1 MHDAAGP
8 HKSDVRR
15 LNVLFVGGYDS
26 TNYAYVELFRELG
39 ARGHTCRLVVDNP
52 GDLINNKMFVHAG
65 VPMLPLSDF
74 SLGELDAVDFVI
86 CGPFVRRRVKRLF
99 DAIYESRAFVVSFAS
114 LFSSVTMWSAPDL
127 LIAKSE
133 SKFDEFARSGLKYSM
148 VAVGN
153 PQYDPLVRAREAR
166 PRKELDDIRKVLFI
180 DQGAYPLGETGKRQL
195 ASTLVNIAL
204 NNPQMTVHVKPRYLP
219 DEAGDHLHSVSDHL
233 YSYLDNAPE
242 NLVLIRESTVLEDLI
257 LDFDAMIT
265 MWSTAHLDAAVLD
278 LPLLLIG
285 GLDSVDVFDVRKPR
299 VDAAFE
305 HLRGTGCVVDW
316 RDLQTGPCPFAYVS
330 EEYAREELGD
340 ISTPCAPRVADVL
353 EAIDA
358 VVLRQGRTFAGT
370 FQLAH
375 AEFMDRV
382 GELETRA
389 LVSEENRLSRM
400 LFRRLNSVAQ
410 TLAFDHRC
418 MGYALDVSRMLQ
430 LWDVRLGPGSSEKD
444 VDRLVQEARKTAL
457 LAKAEY
463 FGPHPEKVATDPFV
477 QDYYFSWLLETRRR
491 DELIGYAGPV
501 VAPSSLESNQGRA
514 LWRRGRLV
522 SAARHMAESFSM
534 SLREPVRILKRDK
547 NVRALLSRNE
557 PSLRAFAVPFL
568 LDHYRKYEAL
578 SVIDVPASVYAAA
591 TAYYKMKALQTL
603 GRAEDARAL
612 FDEYEQ
618 AIASASAPGRGGRR
632 SQMVAAPVIAWYRML
647 MRRRAR
653 RL

>member
-1 MHDAAGP
+1 
-8 HKSDVRR
+8 
-15 LNVLFVGGYDS
+15 
-26 TNYAYVELFRELG
+26 
-39 ARGHTCRLVVDNP
+39 
-52 GDLINNKMFVHAG
+52 
-65 VPMLPLSDF
+65 
-74 SLGELDAVDFVI
+74 
-86 CGPFVRRRVKRLF
+86 
-99 DAIYESRAFVVSFAS
+99 
-114 LFSSVTMWSAPDL
+114 
-127 LIAKSE
+127 
-133 SKFDEFARSGLKYSM
+133 
-148 VAVGN
+148 
-153 PQYDPLVRAREAR
+153 
-166 PRKELDDIRKVLFI
+166 
-180 DQGAYPLGETGKRQL
+180 
-195 ASTLVNIAL
+195 
-204 NNPQMTVHVKPRYLP
+204 
-219 DEAGDHLHSVSDHL
+219 
-233 YSYLDNAPE
+233 
-242 NLVLIRESTVLEDLI
+242 
-257 LDFDAMIT
+257 
-265 MWSTAHLDAAVLD
+265 
-278 LPLLLIG
+278 
-285 GLDSVDVFDVRKPR
+285 
-299 VDAAFE
+299 
-305 HLRGTGCVVDW
+305 
-316 RDLQTGPCPFAYVS
+316 
-330 EEYAREELGD
+330 
-340 ISTPCAPRVADVL
+340 
-353 EAIDA
+353 
-358 VVLRQGRTFAGT
+358 
-370 FQLAH
+370 
-375 AEFMDRV
+375 
-382 GELETRA
+382 
-389 LVSEENRLSRM
+389 
-400 LFRRLNSVAQ
+400 
-410 TLAFDHRC
+410 

-463 FGPHPEKVATDPFV
+463 FGSHPEKVATDPFV

-647 MRRRAR
+647 MRRRTR